1 MVQRIVLFSVVSF
14 FMYSMIFSDVGFL
27 RYRKQKKIVEARQ
40 TELLLV
46 KNQITHL
53 REKIEKWQSDSFYT
67 QKLARED
74 LQLSYPGE
82 IVYIVK

>member
-1 MVQRIVLFSVVSF
+1 MFQKMVFFSVVSF

-27 RYRKQKKIVEARQ
+27 QYRKQKNIVQARY

-46 KNQITHL
+46 KNEITHL
-53 REKIEKWQSDSFYT
+53 KEKIETWRSDSFYI

-74 LQLSYPGE
+74 LQLSYPDE